1 MSLRTVR
8 NPHMKKSVVIIASA
22 LLFVDCG
29 PETDCAVELFT
40 LVIAIGLLDL
50 ARRLKDL
57 HFYHELR
64 GPEDQWR
71 SEEHTSELQSRENL
85 VCRLLLEKKK
95 KKNTRII
102 T

>member
-64 GPEDQWR
+64 PQIVFFNEASCGVKSFGACFTTQKKGQPF
-71 SEEHTSELQSRENL
+71 LAGLSR
-85 VCRLLLEKKK
+85 
-95 KKNTRII
+95 
-102 T
+102 